1 MSKKP
6 TRVFWIVRYR
16 LWGADGESYMW
27 FDHKEDAEKFASH
40 TIKYI
45 QKKRAIYKLFGL
57 MLLVF

>member
-27 FDHKEDAEKFASH
+27 FDHKEDAEP
-40 TIKYI
+40 
-45 QKKRAIYKLFGL
+45 
-57 MLLVF
+57 VFIGVLRV